1 MNLLSIKET
10 AGRWGVSSRRVQFLC
25 ETGRIYGAKKIG
37 NSWAVPDD
45 AEKPADGR
53 YKSVETQFTS
63 IDLFAGPG
71 GLCTGFHWAGIKALI
86 AVEWSYWTV
95 QTYASSHDADILELA
110 EYEKDPE
117 RFKDLFKRRDD
128 QKTLMIYGDINKVS
142 NELIKKILRERFGR
156 ESVDIVTGG
165 APCESFSMAG
175 DRKEDD
181 DRNELYQNVLRIA
194 RAVGSRMFLFENV
207 KGLFSKKLKGK
218 KGGMYKA
225 ICEDFQSD
233 AYEGA
238 SFRLAETDE
247 SKVLLKAIEYG
258 VPQARERL
266 FLVGIN
272 KELPESIEYHY
283 PEKTHGPGRK
293 FDYVSV
299 GDAVMDLPAAG
310 SEPDQMVKYD
320 KENLDISRWKAR
332 LDNRNYTDTAANGAA
347 DLVMLQEVKMS
358 EEEKTRLS
366 AIDKLFMSAQE
377 NVSREKVKRIQAYQK
392 KADEQGLSAREY
404 FLGCMR
410 GTHLK
415 AQISFDEELVS
426 SHKAPGHTSKMKRR
440 IQAIMPG
447 EGMKSA
453 YERLVEEGKEA
464 FAQSVFP
471 KKLYAARNRRL
482 LLTEPSFTVTSHCL
496 DEMIH
501 PLFDR
506 GMTPREVARLQ
517 SFPDW
522 YRFQGPFVKFHSDPD
537 QDRYEQIGDAI
548 PPLLAYALGREVV
561 KTLKNIYNKM

>member
-1 MNLLSIKET
+1 MDVLDIKET
-10 AGRWGVSSRRVQFLC
+10 AQRWGISPRRVQVLC
-25 ETGRIYGAKKIG
+25 ESNRIYGARKIG
-37 NSWAVPDD
+37 GSWAIPDD
-45 AEKPADGR
+45 AEKPVDGR
-53 YKSVETQFTS
+53 YKKVETQFTS

-71 GLCTGFHWAGIKALI
+71 GICTGFHWAGIKALI

-95 QTYASSHDADILELA
+95 QTYAASHDADIFNLA
-110 EYEKDPE
+110 EYLDGTMENPGQY
-117 RFKDLFKRRDD
+117 FNRRDD
-128 QKTLMIYGDINKVS
+128 QKTLLIFGDINKVS
-142 NELIKKILRERFGR
+142 NELIRKILHERFGV

-194 RAVGSRMFLFENV
+194 RAVDSRMFLFENV
-207 KGLFSKKLKGK
+207 KGLFSKKLDGK

-225 ICEDFQSD
+225 ICNDFQSD
-233 AYEGA
+233 AYDGA

-247 SKVLLKAIEYG
+247 SKVLLKAIDYG

-272 KELPESIEYHY
+272 KELPESVVYHY

-293 FDYVSV
+293 FAYVTV
-299 GDAVMDLPAAG
+299 GDAIMDLPEAG
-310 SEPDQMVKYD
+310 NEPDQLVKYD
-320 KENLDISRWKAR
+320 EI
-332 LDNRNYTDTAANGAA
+332 YTDIRLWPKRLGIYN
-347 DLVMLQEVKMS
+347 
-358 EEEKTRLS
+358 EKEQQTLD
-366 AIDKLFMSAQE
+366 DKAG
-377 NVSREKVKRIQAYQK
+377 
-392 KADEQGLSAREY
+392 ADEAFVSAHEEVTIGKEKQIMCYRANADDKGMGTRDN
-404 FLGCMR
+404 FLDCMR
-410 GTHLK
+410 GSRLK
-415 AQISFDEELVS
+415 PLVKFDEEIVK
-426 SHKAPGHTSKMKRR
+426 SHKAPGHTKKMKQR
-440 IQAIMPG
+440 IQSIMPG
-447 EGMKSA
+447 EGMKAA
-453 YERLVEEGKEA
+453 YERLVQEGKEN
-464 FAQSVFP
+464 FANGVFP

-501 PLFDR
+501 PVYDR

-522 YRFQGPFVKFHSDPD
+522 YRFKGPFVKFHSDPD

-561 KTLKNIYNKM
+561 KTLKTIHSLDKK

>member
-1 MNLLSIKET
+1 MELLSIKEI
-10 AGRWGVSSRRVQFLC
+10 AARWGISSRRVQLLC
-25 ETGRIYGAKKIG
+25 ETQRIYGAKKIG
-37 NSWAVPDD
+37 NSWVVPGD

-53 YKSVETQFTS
+53 FKSVETKFTS

-86 AVEWSYWTV
+86 AVEWSEWTV
-95 QTYASSHDADILELA
+95 QTYAASHDADILELA
-110 EYEKDPE
+110 EYEKAPE
-117 RFKDLFKRRDD
+117 KFKDLFQRRDD
-128 QKTLMIYGDINKVS
+128 QKTLMIFGDINKVT
-142 NELIKKILRERFGR
+142 NDLIKKILRERFGR

-194 RAVGSRMFLFENV
+194 RAVNSHMFLFENV

-283 PEKTHGPGRK
+283 PEKTHGPGRR

-299 GDAVMDLPAAG
+299 GDAVMDLPEAG
-310 SEPDQMVKYD
+310 SDQDQKIKYD
-320 KENLDISRWKAR
+320 KENLDISRWKER
-332 LDNRNYTDTAANGAA
+332 LADYNHTDAAVN
-347 DLVMLQEVKMS
+347 DDD
-358 EEEKTRLS
+358 
-366 AIDKLFMSAQE
+366 DKLFRSAQE

-392 KADEQGLSAREY
+392 KADEQGLSARDY

-415 AQISFDEELVS
+415 AQIKFDEDS
-426 SHKAPGHTSKMKRR
+426 ITSHKAPGHTAKMKRR

-464 FAQSVFP
+464 FAKAVFP
-471 KKLYAARNRRL
+471 RKLYAARNRRL

-522 YRFQGPFVKFHSDPD
+522 YRFRGPFVKFHSDPAQD
-537 QDRYEQIGDAI
+537 QYEQVGDAI

-561 KTLKNIYNKM
+561 KTLKDIYDLK

>member
-1 MNLLSIKET
+1 MDLMSIKET
-10 AGRWGVSSRRVQFLC
+10 ASRWGISPRRVQYLC
-25 ETGRIYGAKKIG
+25 ETQRIYGAKKIG
-37 NSWAVPDD
+37 NSWAVPVD

-53 YKSVETQFTS
+53 YKGVETQFTS

-86 AVEWSYWTV
+86 AVEWTGTTV
-95 QTYASSHDADILELA
+95 QTYSKSHDADVLVLE

-117 RFKDLFKRRDD
+117 KFKDMFQRRDD
-128 QKTLMIYGDINKVS
+128 QKTLMIHGDINKVS

-194 RAVGSRMFLFENV
+194 RAIGSSMFLFENV

-218 KGGMYKA
+218 KGAMYKA
-225 ICEDFQSD
+225 ICKDFQSD

-247 SKVLLKAIEYG
+247 SKVLLKAIDYG

-272 KELPESIEYHY
+272 KELPDSIEYHY

-293 FDYVSV
+293 FNYVTV
-299 GDAVMDLPAAG
+299 GDAIMDLPEAG
-310 SEPDQMVKYD
+310 SEPGQSVAYD
-320 KENLDISRWKAR
+320 KDNLDITRWEDRLAAYNHTDAAVKA
-332 LDNRNYTDTAANGAA
+332 D
-347 DLVMLQEVKMS
+347 
-358 EEEKTRLS
+358 
-366 AIDKLFMSAQE
+366 DKSFASAQE
-377 NVSREKVKRIQAYQK
+377 NVTK
-392 KADEQGLSAREY
+392 KKLALIKQYKDKAKEQGMDARDY
-404 FLGCMR
+404 FLDCMR
-410 GTHLK
+410 GGQLK
-415 AQISFDEELVS
+415 AQIPFKDSLVT
-426 SHKAPGHTSKMKRR
+426 SHKAPGHTKKMKQR

-453 YERLVEEGKEA
+453 YERLVKEGKEV
-464 FAQSVFP
+464 FAKSVFP
-471 KKLYAARNRRL
+471 NKLYAARNRRL

-522 YRFQGPFVKFHSDPD
+522 YQFEGPFVKFHSDPEQD
-537 QDRYEQIGDAI
+537 QYEQIGDAI

-561 KTLKNIYNKM
+561 KTLKSINSHESK